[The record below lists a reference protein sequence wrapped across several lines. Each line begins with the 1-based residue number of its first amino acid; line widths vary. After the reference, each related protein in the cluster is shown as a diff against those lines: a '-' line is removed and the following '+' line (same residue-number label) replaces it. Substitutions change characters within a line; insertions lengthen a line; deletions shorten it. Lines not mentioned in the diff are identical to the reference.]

1 MRWPGDHR
9 GGFAEMVELV
19 TICHQLTLGKFCD
32 KRISLLLNIV
42 AVKKNFIFYIIL
54 LLTAVMSGGNIGVR

>member
-1 MRWPGDHR
+1 
-9 GGFAEMVELV
+9 MVQLV

-42 AVKKNFIFYIIL
+42 DVNKKFYFY
-54 LLTAVMSGGNIGVR
+54 